1 MKRLADYYESQER
14 MLSKLKGALIYP
26 TFMMVFGFAVVIFMV
41 TTIVPKITRIFES
54 QEEVLPLPTRILM
67 GVSDFVLNHW
77 FLLLLLISGIVFGIT
92 AFFRSSRGHLWK
104 DKVELELP
112 LLRRLRIK
120 IMVARYCQTLG
131 TLLKSGVDLKTAL
144 EISKHVVANKIFINK
159 LDQLIIDVNNKG
171 VPLSAAMARISYFPE
186 YVRHVVSIGEEA
198 ARVDELL
205 EKVADR
211 MQEEISSLLEA
222 MTTLLQPALIM
233 VLGGAVGFIAL
244 AVLLPMLN
252 MSQILQ

>member
-1 MKRLADYYESQER
+1 MPTTWCW
-14 MLSKLKGALIYP
+14 GAEALEKP
-26 TFMMVFGFAVVIFMV
+26 GT
-41 TTIVPKITRIFES
+41 IFES
-54 QEEVLPLPTRILM
+54 QEEVLPLPTQILM
-67 GVSDFVLNHW
+67 GISDFIVNHW
-77 FLLLLLISGIVFGIT
+77 FILLLLTSIIIIGIV
-92 AFFRSSRGHLWK
+92 AFFRSNHGNYWK
-104 DKVELELP
+104 DKIELEMP
-112 LLRRLRIK
+112 LINRLRIK

-144 EISKHVVANKIFINK
+144 EISKYVVANKIFIDK

-171 VPLSAAMARISYFPE
+171 VPLSAAIGRINYFPE

-198 ARVDELL
+198 ARMDELL

-211 MQEEISSLLEA
+211 MQEEVNSLLDVL
-222 MTTLLQPALIM
+222 TTLLQPSLILI
-233 VLGGAVGFIAL
+233 LGGLVGFIAL